1 MDCKQ
6 LTPIFIVSSSCVSC
20 YVTFWILFAYICWID
35 YLMCVVVFG
44 LFFFFF
50 FGIFE
55 NLDFK
60 ARVKFY
66 NLSFRSSLNSLNL
79 QCLLYHFELQNQT
92 FSRCILNVMCG
103 FCSFGIIWVVV
114 MKYLVL
120 NKCWKII
127 ATSSLIMGMLHPTF
141 TSFKFIL
148 SFKDFCLLPFDDSI
162 TFLIMRIMG
171 FS

>member
-1 MDCKQ
+1 MQ
-6 LTPIFIVSSSCVSC
+6 T
-20 YVTFWILFAYICWID
+20 ID
-35 YLMCVVVFG
+35 PNFYCFKFMCVLLCYFLNFVYLYLLDW
-44 LFFFFF
+44 LFDVCCCVWLVFFFF

-66 NLSFRSSLNSLNL
+66 SLSFRSSLNSLNL

-127 ATSSLIMGMLHPTF
+127 ATSSLICWK
-141 TSFKFIL
+141 FKL
-148 SFKDFCLLPFDDSI
+148 N
-162 TFLIMRIMG
+162 
-171 FS
+171 